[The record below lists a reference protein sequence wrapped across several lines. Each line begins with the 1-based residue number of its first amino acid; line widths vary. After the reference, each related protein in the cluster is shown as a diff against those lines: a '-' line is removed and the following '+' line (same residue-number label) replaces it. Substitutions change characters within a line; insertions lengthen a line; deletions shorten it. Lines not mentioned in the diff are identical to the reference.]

1 MNNIDEQVLFDALGD
16 PDAISNAVSRRDAFG
31 KMGGWGKGLA
41 LASVPLGLAALT
53 REAFA
58 QQTFSDRVVNA
69 LNFALTL
76 ERLEAEFYSLVVASG
91 VVPQEDRGIFDLI
104 TANEI
109 AHRDFLEGL
118 LGSQAARKPQF
129 DFTAGGTLDPFTNY
143 QTTLILTQGFEDGGV
158 RAYKGQLGALQGNAV
173 ALTMGARIHSVEA
186 RQASL
191 VRRLRGERVA
201 PANVERGPWKG
212 WPGQPLVD
220 AQAAPFISAVYAAGQ
235 PASAFPSETN
245 TVHAGINVATLAAA
259 LTGAEAISNPEVAAQ
274 EAFDEP
280 LDLRSVL
287 TIAGM
292 FAPR

>member
-1 MNNIDEQVLFDALGD
+1 MDNINEQVLFDALGD
-16 PDAISNAVSRRDAFG
+16 PEALDKALSRRQAFG
-31 KMGGWGKGLA
+31 SMGGWGKKLA
-41 LASVPLGLAALT
+41 LASVPFGLAALT

-58 QQTFSDRVVNA
+58 QQAFTDTVVNA

-76 ERLEAEFYSLVVASG
+76 ERLEAEFYSMVLASG
-91 VVPQEDRGIFDLI
+91 VVPQADRGIFELI

-118 LGSQAARKPQF
+118 LGAQAARRPQF
-129 DFTAGGTLDPFTNY
+129 DFTVGGTLDPFNDY
-143 QTTLILTQGFEDGGV
+143 PTTLILTQGFEDAGV

-201 PANVERGPWKG
+201 PANVEAGPWKG

-220 AQAAPFISAVYAAGQ
+220 QQAAPFISAIYAG
-235 PASAFPSETN
+235 EDN
-245 TVHAGINVATLAAA
+245 VVHAGVNVATLAAA
-259 LTGAEAISNPEVAAQ
+259 LTGDEAIDNPMVAAQ

-280 LDLRSVL
+280 LGLREVL
-287 TIAGM
+287 AIAGM
-292 FAPR
+292 FGQR